1 MEPDDPTQDT
11 PVIYVKDKDPKP
23 EIPVE
28 PDKPNTPGSTD
39 VPDTKV
45 TPDKP
50 THPVVFEEPE
60 TPEVS
65 KRFGSVEE
73 QSYQGDLKQANVSD
87 VKYDKAK
94 QSKTELPQTGEE
106 QNKDMN
112 ILALVLA
119 SISATLGMFGIVTT
133 KRQKKSQSK

>member
-1 MEPDDPTQDT
+1 EPDDPTQDT

-60 TPEVS
+60 TFEVS
-65 KRFGSVEE
+65 KRSGSVEE

-94 QSKTELPQTGEE
+94 QSKIELPQTGEE
-106 QNKDMN
+106 QNKDKN

-119 SISATLGMFGIVTT
+119 S
-133 KRQKKSQSK
+133 